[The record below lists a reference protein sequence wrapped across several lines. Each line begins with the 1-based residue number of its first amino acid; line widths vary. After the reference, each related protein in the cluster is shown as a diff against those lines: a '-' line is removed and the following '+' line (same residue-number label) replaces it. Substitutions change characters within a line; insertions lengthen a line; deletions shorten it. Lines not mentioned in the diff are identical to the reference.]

1 VESIT
6 GVWINPELRI
16 GAYAYRDSPFFKM
29 ISGLKT
35 DTLPFLRFI
44 NLERYAGWNGDTA
57 AWSAIAFSHSAWY
70 SKRLMLDFAI
80 LFI

>member
-1 VESIT
+1 
-6 GVWINPELRI
+6 
-16 GAYAYRDSPFFKM
+16 M

-44 NLERYAGWNGDTA
+44 NLESYAGWDGDTA
-57 AWSAIAFSHSAWY
+57 AWRTIAFSHSAWY